1 MSECKP
7 VKIPMNASEKLST
20 EMSPKTD
27 EEVAAMKDVPYQE
40 AVGCLMYLAQCTRPD
55 ILFAVNVL
63 SRFNQNP
70 GPKHW
75 IAVKHVLRYL
85 RGSSKQKLHY
95 KRDANLE
102 VVGYCDAD
110 WGSDP
115 EQRKSTSGYVFLASG
130 GAISWSCKKQPTVAL
145 STCEAEYM
153 AVSAAVQEA
162 SWWRGIS
169 SLFGETQAIQIN
181 CDNQSCIAI
190 AKNGGYNPRTKHIDI
205 RHHYIR
211 EALDR
216 GVVNLAYVSTD
227 EQIADGLTK
236 PLQKPKLEYFR
247 SCMGITMT
255 SGGVLGD

>member
-1 MSECKP
+1 MSNDEAMKNKLKKHLSNTFWMKDLGTAKHCVGIRIEKTNDGITLDQEAYVETVLKRFNMSECKP

-20 EMSPKTD
+20 KKSPKTD
-27 EEVAAMKDVPYQE
+27 EEVAAMKDVSYQE

-85 RGSSKQKLHY
+85 RGSSQQKLHY

-162 SWWRGIS
+162 SWWRD
-169 SLFGETQAIQIN
+169 T
-181 CDNQSCIAI
+181 
-190 AKNGGYNPRTKHIDI
+190 
-205 RHHYIR
+205 
-211 EALDR
+211 
-216 GVVNLAYVSTD
+216 
-227 EQIADGLTK
+227 
-236 PLQKPKLEYFR
+236 
-247 SCMGITMT
+247 
-255 SGGVLGD
+255 